1 MPVALRSFGLK
12 LNRIHRR
19 RTAKL
24 IGGKFRVGGKLRK
37 ATDQLDGDLVVF
49 LHRLAARIYVGGK
62 ANKENWRRVRRQA
75 ITKELPAIYNKFD
88 ATIEKDANDIQLLAF
103 TDTSTR
109 LDEKFQEIYPIK
121 RRVRLSKKAYRKH
134 VKKLNFI
141 DSDLELKF
149 LTGRE
154 VTEAELQNEIRKTE
168 KLIESFE
175 SEHTTDDRSDPPAIL
190 VIGTGN
196 LEDDFD
202 LFAEGQESAGL
213 SPVDLLAGLSTFNLG
228 NAQKSLIRSTRK
240 GIENGWSKK
249 TFISRAFNGL
259 AKSPERTSLVKG
271 AMGVLRSAHQR
282 AAATATSLFSMFNR
296 KKVKMLMRVTSG
308 GRSCIACFTRGHRI
322 SIENGEKFIEN
333 IVVGDV
339 VYNGSGILD
348 EVAQIHCNEYE
359 GDLIEI
365 ELENGTKITPTP
377 NHKIFVRRNGRKLKV
392 RADNIR
398 TTDELIEIKM
408 EGR

>member
-24 IGGKFRVGGKLRK
+24 IGGKFRIGGKLRK

-49 LHRLAARIYVGGK
+49 LHRLASRIYVGGK
-62 ANKENWRRVRRQA
+62 ANKENWRRVRRQVV
-75 ITKELPAIYNKFD
+75 TKEIPAIYNKFD
-88 ATIEKDANDIQLLAF
+88 ATIEKDSNEVQELAF
-103 TDTSTR
+103 SDTSKR
-109 LDEKFQEIYPIK
+109 MIDKFQEIYPIK
-121 RRVRLSKKAYRKH
+121 RKVRLSKKSYRKH

-175 SEHTTDDRSDPPAIL
+175 SETDDRRDPAGVL

-196 LEDDFD
+196 LDDDFD

-213 SPVDLLAGLSTFNLG
+213 SPVDLLAGISTFNLG
-228 NAQKSLIRSTRK
+228 GAQKSLIRSTRK
-240 GIENGWSKK
+240 AIENGWSKK
-249 TFISRAFNGL
+249 TFISRSFNGL

-271 AMGVLRSAHQR
+271 AMGVMRGSHQR
-282 AAATATSLFSMFNR
+282 AAATATSLFGLFNR

-308 GRSCIACFTRGHRI
+308 GRSCIACFPRGHRV
-322 SIENGEKFIEN
+322 SIENGENFIED
-333 IVVGDV
+333 VAVGDII
-339 VYNGSGILD
+339 YNGARELD
-348 EVAQIHCNEYE
+348 EVAEVHCNEYE

-365 ELENGTKITPTP
+365 EFENGEKITPTP
-377 NHKIFVRRNGRKLKV
+377 NHRIPVRRNGRKVKV

-398 TTDELIEIKM
+398 TTDELIEIDI
-408 EGR
+408 